1 MFRGDNQVTRRRW
14 LLKQFVTTSASRRS
28 GRQRMSTFDLEQIVE
43 EDHRATDALVRGDP
57 EPKKNMF
64 SQRDDVTLANPL
76 GPPVRGWNQVKT
88 QLERVATQLREGEL
102 IRFERIS
109 EYATPDLAYI
119 VEIERTR
126 MKLGGTNEM
135 APVSLRVT
143 TIFRREDDGW
153 KIVHRHAD
161 PITAPRPLASV
172 VEQETPPA

>member
-1 MFRGDNQVTRRRW
+1 
-14 LLKQFVTTSASRRS
+14 
-28 GRQRMSTFDLEQIVE
+28 
-43 EDHRATDALVRGDP
+43 
-57 EPKKNMF
+57 MF

-76 GPPVRGWNQVKT
+76 GPPARGWNQVKT
-88 QLERVATQLREGEL
+88 QLERAATQLRDGEP

-109 EYATPDLAYI
+109 DYATRDLAYI
-119 VEIERTR
+119 VEIVRTR
-126 MKLGGTNEM
+126 MKLGGAKDM

-172 VEQETPPA
+172 VEQ